1 MGNMKTVN
9 REDVTI
15 PALDTDPESD
25 FGVLIPILDPYLL
38 LESYDQHIQ
47 HILIKISMSSSKLR

>member
-1 MGNMKTVN
+1 MKTVN

-15 PALDTDPESD
+15 PSLDPDPESD
-25 FGVLIPILDPYLL
+25 FGVLILILDPDLL

-47 HILIKISMSSSKLR
+47 YRGPRLQ

>member
-1 MGNMKTVN
+1 MKTVN

-15 PALDTDPESD
+15 PSLDPDPESD
-25 FGVLIPILDPYLL
+25 FGVLILILDPDLL

-47 HILIKISMSSSKLR
+47 YTIIKISMSSSKLR